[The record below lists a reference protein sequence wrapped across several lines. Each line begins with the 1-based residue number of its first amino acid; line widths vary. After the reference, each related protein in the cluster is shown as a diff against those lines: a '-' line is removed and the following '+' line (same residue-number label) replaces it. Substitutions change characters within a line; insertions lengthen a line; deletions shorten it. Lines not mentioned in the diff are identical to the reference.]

1 MLDKNMTSACTLK
14 MILHPTV
21 LLLNEYLRIY
31 TGVLL
36 FVQELVVQLIKSM
49 NFWM

>member
-1 MLDKNMTSACTLK
+1 MTSAYILK
-14 MILHPTV
+14 MILHCTL
-21 LLLNEYLRIY
+21 LLLNEYLHIF